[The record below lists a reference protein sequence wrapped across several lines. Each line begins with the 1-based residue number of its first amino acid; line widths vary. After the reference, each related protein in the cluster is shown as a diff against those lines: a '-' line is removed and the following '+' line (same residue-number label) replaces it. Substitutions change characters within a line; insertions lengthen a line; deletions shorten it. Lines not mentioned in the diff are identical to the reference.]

1 MNFFDSIFNSNPN
14 NPQNNQAYD
23 SLYSLAS
30 QSSINDHAIG
40 SVIGAFMGDAMG
52 APLEFTDITHPK
64 LNVAMKLG
72 GGGSY
77 YLAPGQITDD
87 SEMAL
92 SLARGLVAEPFV
104 LNLGKIA
111 SFYLDWYKSPP
122 FDIGSTTT
130 KALKGLHLKDLTE
143 NSYSRLYIKIKENSK
158 SNNENSLSNGALMR
172 ITPLAVW
179 CHRMTDFEDIEWAVK
194 TENELTHPNEIVH
207 KANSLYVL
215 AIRELINN
223 DGNFE
228 AAIEKIES
236 TLEEK
241 ANIKHKLSAKPW
253 KDIEEWFIDA
263 QKPSM
268 KQIPAF
274 PQEGYMRIAWTYAM
288 SALLKKQ
295 SDYCKGMRE
304 ILAKGGDTDTNGCIY
319 GGLIGAALGFKNL
332 PKELVEKVLNCKH
345 EYQKRPPQF
354 HPKEL
359 IGLLPKIIAQAPETL
374 IFRGVALEYRIS
386 PESLY
391 GRFEKISKDSVR
403 KNKTLGCLFGFLWG
417 EEDRKLKN
425 KNSKIFEEEKLEQG
439 FEKKNSFEFI
449 IRLIRKLTRLDC
461 KKNDWICEYGEVWK
475 EKRRPIEILSTMI
488 PLALLTNFS
497 LKPFEETHKNI
508 KIALEKTYPDS
519 DLDETKECCLLVFQI
534 FYWLLNENNQQQIIG
549 NIEKIVY
556 SELENN
562 KNLKMVGSWFSN
574 VIINKMNVKEN
585 NSLKSI
591 MVIIFDLLKSP
602 GGLDLTDREELKL
615 KAVNEENLGLIGALC
630 GAAGVFKDL
639 EKKKVEEILRKQR
652 DPEFHLN
659 NLLFLLGRIS
669 CSK

>member
-1 MNFFDSIFNSNPN
+1 MNSFGFLNSNPN
-14 NPQNNQAYD
+14 NPQNSQNYE
-23 SLYSLAS
+23 SLYFLAS

-40 SVIGAFMGDAMG
+40 SVMGAFLGDAMG
-52 APLEFTDITHPK
+52 APLEFTDITSSK

-72 GGGSY
+72 GGGSFF
-77 YLAPGQITDD
+77 LSQGQITDD
-87 SEMAL
+87 SELAL

-111 SFYLDWYKSPP
+111 SCYMDWYKSPP
-122 FDIGSTTT
+122 FDIGTTTT
-130 KALKGLHLKDLTE
+130 KALKGLSLKDQTE

-194 TENELTHPNEIVH
+194 VENELTHPNETVH

-215 AIRELINN
+215 AIKELINN
-223 DGNFE
+223 DGNFD

-236 TLEEK
+236 ILEEK
-241 ANIKHKLSAKPW
+241 TTIKHKLTAKPW

-263 QKPSM
+263 HNPSQ

-274 PQEGYMRIAWTYAM
+274 PHEGYMRIAWTYAM

-295 SDYCKGMRE
+295 NNFCKGMRE
-304 ILAKGGDTDTNGCIY
+304 ILEKGGDTDTNGCIY
-319 GGLIGAALGFKNL
+319 GGLIGAALGFKSL

-345 EYQKRPPQF
+345 EYQRRPPQF

-359 IGLLPKIIAQAPETL
+359 VKLLPDIIGCAPETL
-374 IFRGVALEYRIS
+374 LFRGVALECRIS
-386 PESLY
+386 AESLY
-391 GRFEKISKDSVR
+391 GRFEKFSNDSVR
-403 KNKTLGCLFGFLWG
+403 KNKTLACLFGFLWG
-417 EEDRKLKN
+417 EEDRKLK
-425 KNSKIFEEEKLEQG
+425 KNSKIFEEEKFEQG
-439 FEKKNSFEFI
+439 IQKKNSFDFI
-449 IRLIRKLTRLDC
+449 IRLIRKLTQLNW
-461 KKNDWICEYGEVWK
+461 KKNDWVCEYGEVWK
-475 EKRRPIEILSTMI
+475 EKRSPIEILSTMI
-488 PLALLTNFS
+488 PLALFANFS
-497 LKPFEETHKNI
+497 LRPFEETLKSI
-508 KIALEKTYPDS
+508 KVALEKTSPEL

-534 FYWLLNENNQQQIIG
+534 FYWLLNENKQQQIITH
-549 NIEKIVY
+549 IEKILD
-556 SELENN
+556 SEPENN
-562 KNLKMVGSWFSN
+562 KNLNKMRSWFSN
-574 VIINKMNVKEN
+574 VILHKIDSKDNK
-585 NSLKSI
+585 SLKSI

-602 GGLDLTDREELKL
+602 GGLDLIEREKL
-615 KAVNEENLGLIGALC
+615 KIKAGDEENIGVIGALC
-630 GAAGVFKDL
+630 GAAGGFNDL
-639 EKKKVEEILRKQR
+639 DKKKVEDILRKQR